1 MPFLELFDETLDI
14 NSTENYE
21 LSIQV
26 SPDGLSFCILD
37 SIRNK
42 FVMIRSFGAEEN
54 KYFNAGKIHELLL
67 KDDFLTKRYKKV
79 FCVMP
84 SSKFTLVPAPLY
96 DPGKKDEYFTFN
108 HNLEEDN
115 IVLIDKIKDPD
126 AFLVFSISRSISDV
140 IHNVYPAAYP
150 HHHIKLL
157 LDHTSSTRKSA
168 NGNYIHI
175 HVERD
180 FFNLIVFNS
189 NQLKF
194 CNSFV
199 YRNISDILYYVLNAF
214 RNLGIKQEETIY
226 FSGLTEK
233 YDDLSSSFSL
243 YIRNIKFAEP
253 SGNFTFSY
261 VFNDTELH
269 RFINLFTVTNCE
281 L

>member
-21 LSIQV
+21 LSVQI
-26 SPDGLSFCILD
+26 SPDGLSFCLLD

-42 FVMIRSFGAEEN
+42 FVLVRSFGADEN
-54 KYFNAGKIHELLL
+54 KYLSADKISELLRN
-67 KDDFLTKRYKKV
+67 DDFLTKRYKKINCIV
-79 FCVMP
+79 P
-84 SSKFTLVPAPLY
+84 SSKFTLVPTPLY
-96 DPGKKDEYFTFN
+96 DPAKKDEYFSFN
-108 HNLEEDN
+108 HILEEDN
-115 IVLIDKIKDPD
+115 IVLSDKTSDPD
-126 AFLVFSISRSISDV
+126 AFLVFSVSKPIIELINRF
-140 IHNVYPAAYP
+140 YPGVYP

-157 LDHTSSTRKSA
+157 LEHTSAIRKRV
-168 NGNYIHI
+168 NGNYIHA

-180 FFNLIVFNS
+180 FFNLIVFN
-189 NQLKF
+189 NNILKF
-194 CNSFV
+194 CNSFA

-214 RNLGIKQEETIY
+214 KNLGIKQEETIY

-243 YIRNIKFAEP
+243 YIRNIKFSEP

-269 RFINLFTVTNCE
+269 RFINLFNVVNCE
-281 L
+281 

>member
-21 LSIQV
+21 LSVQI
-26 SPDGLSFCILD
+26 SPDGLSFCLLD

-42 FVMIRSFGAEEN
+42 FVLVRSFGADEN
-54 KYFNAGKIHELLL
+54 KYLSADKISELLRN
-67 KDDFLTKRYKKV
+67 DDFLTKRYKKINCIV
-79 FCVMP
+79 P
-84 SSKFTLVPAPLY
+84 SSKFTLVPTPLY
-96 DPGKKDEYFTFN
+96 DPAKKDEYFSFN
-108 HNLEEDN
+108 HILEEDN
-115 IVLIDKIKDPD
+115 IVLSDKTSDPD
-126 AFLVFSISRSISDV
+126 AFLVFSVSKPIIELINRF
-140 IHNVYPAAYP
+140 YPGVHP

-157 LDHTSSTRKSA
+157 LEHTSAIRKRV
-168 NGNYIHI
+168 NGNYIHA

-180 FFNLIVFNS
+180 FFNLIVFN
-189 NQLKF
+189 NNILKF
-194 CNSFV
+194 CNSFA

-214 RNLGIKQEETIY
+214 KNLGIKQEETIY

-243 YIRNIKFAEP
+243 YIRNIKFSEP

-269 RFINLFTVTNCE
+269 RFINLFNVVNCE
-281 L
+281 

>member
-21 LSIQV
+21 LSVQI
-26 SPDGLSFCILD
+26 SPDGLSFCLLD

-42 FVMIRSFGAEEN
+42 FVLVRSFGADEN
-54 KYFNAGKIHELLL
+54 KYLSADKISELLRN
-67 KDDFLTKRYKKV
+67 DDFLTKRYKKINCIV
-79 FCVMP
+79 P
-84 SSKFTLVPAPLY
+84 SSKFTLVPTPLY
-96 DPGKKDEYFTFN
+96 DPAKKDEYFSFN
-108 HNLEEDN
+108 HILEEDN
-115 IVLIDKIKDPD
+115 IVLSDKTSDPD
-126 AFLVFSISRSISDV
+126 AFLVFSVSKPIIELINRF
-140 IHNVYPAAYP
+140 YPGVHP

-157 LDHTSSTRKSA
+157 LEHTSSIRKSV
-168 NGNYIHI
+168 NGNYIHA

-180 FFNLIVFNS
+180 FFNLIVFN
-189 NQLKF
+189 NNILKF
-194 CNSFV
+194 CNSFA

-214 RNLGIKQEETIY
+214 KNLGIKQEETIY

-243 YIRNIKFAEP
+243 YIRSIKFSKP

-269 RFINLFTVTNCE
+269 RFMNLFNVVNCE
-281 L
+281 